1 MDKPCRNVDVN
12 NLVCNNDHPFHY
24 CSTIDPN
31 LGSNPHNFIHISP
44 EEPLQDAS
52 LSNNGVKFCL
62 LNAPSLNN
70 KSAQFTDFIC
80 EHKPDLVAV
89 TETWFTDKE
98 SAVKTLST
106 PSSYK
111 FFDEPRLNCRG
122 GGKIFWLLKSPVA
135 NDNRLSIL
143 NGKLN
148 SPLREYQSLSSI
160 DHLTLKPIL
169 LPLLCFIQS
178 FLNTWRQLF

>member
-1 MDKPCRNVDVN
+1 MDKPCRNVEVN

-31 LGSNPHNFIHISP
+31 LGSNPHNLIHISP

-62 LNAPSLNN
+62 LNAQSLNN

-80 EHKPDLVAV
+80 EHTPDLVAV

-106 PSSYK
+106 PPSYK
-111 FFDEPRLNCRG
+111 FFDEPRLNRRG
-122 GGKIFWLLKSPVA
+122 GGTGLL
-135 NDNRLSIL
+135 L
-143 NGKLN
+143 G
-148 SPLREYQSLSSI
+148 
-160 DHLTLKPIL
+160 
-169 LPLLCFIQS
+169 S
-178 FLNTWRQLF
+178 FSKHDATSKA